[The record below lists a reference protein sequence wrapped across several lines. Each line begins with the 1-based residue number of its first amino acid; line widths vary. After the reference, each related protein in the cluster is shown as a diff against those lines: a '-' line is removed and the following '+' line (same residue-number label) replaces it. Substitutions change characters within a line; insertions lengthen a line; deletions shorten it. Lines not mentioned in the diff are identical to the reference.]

1 VNDPATI
8 LIVDDIPDN
17 IRLLGAILQPNYQ
30 LLIANNGKE
39 AITLAQEKSPDLIL
53 LDVMM
58 PEMNG
63 YEVCQRLR
71 DTPGTRDIPII
82 FVTAMDQ
89 IEDEVMGLEIGAIDY
104 LTKPV
109 HPLITRLR
117 VKNQLEL
124 KRYRDHLLEMSRVD
138 GLTGIAN
145 RRRLDEYLEQEW
157 RRSTRGGSP
166 LSLVM
171 MDIDFFKRF
180 NDHYGHQG
188 GDECLQRVARC
199 LQGCV
204 VRSVDLIARYG
215 GEEFACL
222 LPETGHGGTE
232 LMGEKLR
239 QAVTGLGIPHAKSS
253 VVDIVTLSLG
263 AATLVPEPGMASSEL
278 IKIADE
284 NLYAA
289 KNQGRNRLIC

>member
-1 VNDPATI
+1 MNDPATI